1 MKTRLYVPLMLSSI
15 TPHTRALYARDL
27 HAMEADVVWIAPDR
41 YTLFLPDR
49 TAVMEQIREHTAF
62 FREAGFE
69 VGLWIQAFGF
79 GDGLPAVAD
88 GVTASW
94 TKLRSMY
101 GGEAGDAFCPED
113 PAFLEV
119 YLSWVRDMAACAPSL
134 LMLDDDLCQSV
145 RPGLGCYCHRHKALL
160 DQRLTARGLAP
171 LGEDPAAWGDRFLT
185 GKGNEDRRVFF
196 GVMGDSLRRFCR
208 RVRDTVDEVD
218 PAIRV
223 GFCAGYTSWDVEGA
237 PASELSRI
245 LAGEN
250 NKPFLRLTG
259 APYWVT
265 HDMQRFA
272 GQRLN
277 TVIEFAR
284 AQEAWCRQDGGDIEI
299 FAEAD
304 SYPRPRYHVA
314 SAYIDAFDLACRASG
329 GMGML
334 KYVFDYYADPENE
347 SGYLKRHLRLATQYD
362 RVERLFTDKTARGV
376 YVCEPMEKIT
386 DMTLPPRFVGEG
398 AVMHT
403 AFSPAATMLSAL
415 SIPTTYD
422 LPANVS
428 ADGAADCAIAFG
440 DCVTAL
446 KQLPKK
452 LILDLPA
459 ALRLR
464 EAGIDTGLAE
474 VIPGAEIPLY
484 ERYEHI
490 DTCGLF
496 VPGHT
501 SLQFQSAPYSRAILR
516 EGAEVLSVFEGR
528 TQTFP
533 SAYRYTCGETELYVL
548 CADAYALRPN
558 CSVLLSY
565 GRQKQLQ
572 DFIGSIPHVAGQPC
586 VYTLWK
592 EGDTGGALLV
602 LNLSEDVLFDF
613 DIVLDQPYDEV
624 VLHGVEGIHRADR
637 IRVTGEVAPFSA
649 ITVEMKQ

>member
-1 MKTRLYVPLMLSSI
+1 MKTKLYVPLMLSSI
-15 TPHTRALYARDL
+15 TPDTRPLYVRDL
-27 HAMEADVVWIAPDR
+27 RAMEADVMWIAPDR

-49 TAVMEQIREHTAF
+49 TFLMEQIREHIAY
-62 FREAGFE
+62 FRNAGLE

-79 GDGLPAVAD
+79 GDGLPEMAD
-88 GVTASW
+88 GVTETW

-113 PAFLEV
+113 PAFMAV
-119 YLSWVRDMAACAPSL
+119 YLDWVKDMAACSPSL

-145 RPGLGCYCHRHKALL
+145 RPGLGCWCHRHRALL
-160 DQRLTARGLAP
+160 NERLTARGLAP
-171 LGEDPAAWGDRFLT
+171 LGEDPAVWGERFFT
-185 GKGNEDRRVFF
+185 GKGNTDRRVFLD
-196 GVMGDSLRRFCR
+196 VMGDSLRTFCR
-208 RVRDTVDEVD
+208 RVREAVDGVD

-223 GFCAGYTSWDVEGA
+223 GFCAGYTSWDIEGA

-245 LAGEN
+245 LAGHDT
-250 NKPFLRLTG
+250 KPFLRLTG

-265 HDMQRFA
+265 HDMHRFA

-284 AQEAWCRQDGGDIEI
+284 AQESWCRIESGDMEI

-314 SAYIDAFDLACRASG
+314 SAYIDTFDLACRASG

-334 KYVFDYYADPENE
+334 KYVFDYYASPENE
-347 SGYLKRHLRLATQYD
+347 SGYLKRHLRLAAQYD
-362 RVERLFTDKTARGV
+362 RAENLFSGKTARGV
-376 YVCEPMEKIT
+376 YVCEPMEKVA
-386 DMTLPPRFVGEG
+386 DMTLPTPFIGEG

-415 SIPTTYD
+415 SIPTAYD
-422 LPANVS
+422 LPA
-428 ADGAADCAIAFG
+428 DGVPDCAIAFG

-446 KQLPKK
+446 NQMPKK

-459 ALRLR
+459 ALRLQ
-464 EAGIDTGLAE
+464 EAGVDVGISE

-484 ERYEHI
+484 ERYEQL
-490 DTCGLF
+490 DGCGVF

-501 SLQFQSAPYSRAILR
+501 SLQFQYAPYSRVVPR
-516 EGAEVLSVFEGR
+516 EGAEILSVFEGR
-528 TQTFP
+528 TQVFP
-533 SAYRYTCGETELYVL
+533 SAYRYQNGKTELYVL

-558 CSVLLSY
+558 CSILLSY
-565 GRQKQLQ
+565 GRQNQLL
-572 DFIGSIPHVAGQPC
+572 DFIGGIPHVAGEPC

-592 EGDTGGALLV
+592 EGADGGALLV

-613 DIVLDQPYDEV
+613 DIVLDKAYDRV
-624 VLHGVEGIHRADR
+624 ILHGAEGIHHGDR
-637 IRVTGEVAPFSA
+637 VHITGEVAPFA
-649 ITVEMKQ
+649 AVMVEMRA